1 MVRRELNSGRHQV
14 YFEEI
19 IESHQVYLEEILE
32 SLKSTFKRKRS
43 KLTQF

>member
-1 MVRRELNSGRHQV
+1 MVRKELNSARHQV
-14 YFEEI
+14 HFEVI

-43 KLTQF
+43 KLTRF